1 MINETNPIIY
11 LEFLQEK
18 KLEDKVLPLRVKCY
32 FKSIKDYDSKQ
43 FLMHNE
49 EYKNILP

>member
-1 MINETNPIIY
+1 MVY
-11 LEFLQEK
+11 LKFLGNA
-18 KLEDKVLPLRVKCY
+18 LRVKCY